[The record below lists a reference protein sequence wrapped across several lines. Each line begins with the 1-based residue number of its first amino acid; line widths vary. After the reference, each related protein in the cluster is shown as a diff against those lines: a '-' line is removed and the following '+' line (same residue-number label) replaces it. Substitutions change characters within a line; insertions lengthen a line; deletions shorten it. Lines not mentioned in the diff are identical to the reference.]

1 MDLSWDAIASK
12 MVWSG
17 RFPVLVDR
25 IRSREDGREY
35 DYTYLGITGGAV
47 CVLALDEMDQAICVR
62 QYRHPS
68 GQVLLELPAGHLEPD
83 ELPASC
89 AHREFEEETGLRLG
103 SLRSLGSFMP
113 VPALSRF
120 RMHMF
125 LGSELS
131 EGVSDLDDTEI
142 LEVVRVPVEELR
154 EQVINDQH
162 DNAGLTYTVL
172 LASQRGLLPQ

>member
-1 MDLSWDAIASK
+1 MDLTWDAITSK
-12 MVWSG
+12 VVWNG

-25 IRSREDGREY
+25 LRSREDGREY
-35 DYTYLGITGGAV
+35 DYTYLGMTRGAV
-47 CVLALDEMDQAICVR
+47 CVLALDEMDRATCVR

-68 GQVLLELPAGHLEPD
+68 GQVLLELPAGHLEPN
-83 ELPASC
+83 ESPASC
-89 AHREFEEETGLRLG
+89 AHREFEEETGLRVG

-125 LGSELS
+125 LGSDLS
-131 EGVSDLDDTEI
+131 EGTAKLDETEI
-142 LEVVRVPVEELR
+142 LEVVRVPIRELR
-154 EQVINDQH
+154 EQIINDQH

>member
-89 AHREFEEETGLRLG
+89 AHREFEEETGLRL
-103 SLRSLGSFMP
+103 
-113 VPALSRF
+113 VSRGA
-120 RMHMF
+120 HC
-125 LGSELS
+125 SKLS
-131 EGVSDLDDTEI
+131 EYKYIFSYRKNPLNVNISL
-142 LEVVRVPVEELR
+142 
-154 EQVINDQH
+154 
-162 DNAGLTYTVL
+162 VL
-172 LASQRGLLPQ
+172 K